1 MAFDKGSL
9 ALLGHAA
16 RGSVRDALSLTDQA
30 IAFGHG
36 ALTAEGVRSMIG
48 AVDHGYAWQLLQ
60 ALGAHEAQAVQA
72 QVQVLRESAQ
82 SATGALDA
90 LTQALQQLA
99 LELALPGSHQDAE
112 HGQAITAQAELWDAQ
127 EVHLLYSML
136 LAGRS
141 ELSLAPD
148 EYDAL
153 LMVFWRFLAFS
164 PSARADSPR
173 PAAALRM
180 GARQAKVAVRPPVA
194 VPVSAPVAVPM
205 QAAVTAPVAVPA
217 APSPVEPVDAELMSS
232 WVNTVRELIDAQAIT
247 ALTRELAIQSCLVD
261 QRAQQGE
268 HPGQWTL
275 QVGSESLAHRSLADK
290 LQDALQQHLG
300 RPVQLV
306 VQMGPVHDS
315 IAQREL
321 AARKLRQEQAEATIQ
336 SDPLVRQVL
345 EQFPG
350 ARIVPG
356 SIQPI

>member
-1 MAFDKGSL
+1 
-9 ALLGHAA
+9 
-16 RGSVRDALSLTDQA
+16 
-30 IAFGHG
+30 
-36 ALTAEGVRSMIG
+36 
-48 AVDHGYAWQLLQ
+48 
-60 ALGAHEAQAVQA
+60 
-72 QVQVLRESAQ
+72 
-82 SATGALDA
+82 
-90 LTQALQQLA
+90 
-99 LELALPGSHQDAE
+99 
-112 HGQAITAQAELWDAQ
+112 
-127 EVHLLYSML
+127 
-136 LAGRS
+136 
-141 ELSLAPD
+141 
-148 EYDAL
+148 
-153 LMVFWRFLAFS
+153 
-164 PSARADSPR
+164 
-173 PAAALRM
+173 
-180 GARQAKVAVRPPVA
+180 
-194 VPVSAPVAVPM
+194 M
-205 QAAVTAPVAVPA
+205 QAAITAPVAASA

-261 QRAQQGE
+261 RRAQQGE

-290 LQDALQQHLG
+290 LQEALQQHLG
-300 RPVQLV
+300 RPVHLV